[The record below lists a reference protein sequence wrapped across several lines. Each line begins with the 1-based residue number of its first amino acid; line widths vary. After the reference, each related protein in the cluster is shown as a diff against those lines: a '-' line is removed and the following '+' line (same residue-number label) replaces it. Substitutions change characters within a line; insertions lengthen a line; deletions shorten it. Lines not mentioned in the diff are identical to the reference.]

1 MENEIE
7 IEKKENAEDEISL
20 LDLFAVLIRHRKLIV
35 LGTGIVTVLAIIWLF
50 VLPLF
55 FKKSAVQTA
64 QVSYTVKVQPIPLS
78 ISGKLPNGRD
88 ITPLYLATYTTQR
101 LPFLVEQIKKNNIF
115 SDSTEMTDYEFNA
128 FVQGLIKEGKIKIQ
142 SSPLGTEYEIILT
155 VAINKISDSSFLVK
169 SMVSDVDVELQNYYL
184 PLIKTL
190 QQNTE
195 VSMEKAMTLQTG
207 ASDIS
212 SLQSLQELATD
223 INEFME
229 TFGNFL
235 TLRGEPFVVPEGRGR
250 VKKIIIV
257 FFASFFVFVFIAFLK
272 NAIANIKA
280 DPVSNKLISDAWNAG
295 K

>member
-1 MENEIE
+1 MENE

-35 LGTGIVTVLAIIWLF
+35 IGTGIVTVLAIVWLF

-55 FKKSAVQTA
+55 VKKSAVQTA
-64 QVSYTVKVQPIPLS
+64 QVSYTVRVQAIPLL
-78 ISGKLPNGRD
+78 ISEKLPNSKD
-88 ITPLYLATYTTQR
+88 ITPIYLATYSTQR

-115 SDSTEMTDYEFNA
+115 SDSIDMTDYEFNA
-128 FVQGLIKEGKIKIQ
+128 FVQGLIKDGKIKIQ
-142 SSPLGTEYEIILT
+142 TSPLGTEFEIILT
-155 VAINKISDSSFLVK
+155 IPINKINDATVLVNNMIK
-169 SMVSDVDVELQNYYL
+169 DADAEIQNYYL

-190 QQNTE
+190 QQNTD
-195 VSMEKAMTLQTG
+195 VSIEKAMSLQTG

-212 SLQSLQELATD
+212 SLQSLQELATEL
-223 INEFME
+223 NEFNDS
-229 TFGNFL
+229 FGGFL
-235 TLRGEPFVVPEGRGR
+235 SNRGEPFVVPEGRGR
-250 VKKIIIV
+250 VKKLIII

-280 DPVSNKLISDAWNAG
+280 DPESNKLISEAWKAG